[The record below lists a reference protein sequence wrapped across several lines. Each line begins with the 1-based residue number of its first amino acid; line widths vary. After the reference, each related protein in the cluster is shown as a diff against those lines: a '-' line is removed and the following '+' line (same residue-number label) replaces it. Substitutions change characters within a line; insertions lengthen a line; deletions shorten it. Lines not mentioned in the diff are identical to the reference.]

1 MIPQLQSMLQQAI
14 QAFQG
19 GNLDSAEL
27 ILKRVLQADSKNLPA
42 LHILGLIKA
51 SQASYREAADFLSK
65 AALIQ
70 PKDPSIQ
77 YNLAKALSDCGLD
90 KESIPHHKKAVEL
103 SPMNP
108 EAWLNYGK
116 TISNLSRHDEAVILY
131 DRALSLEPNYAQ
143 ALLNKGAALKELGRY
158 EEAIASAERAIE
170 LNPNLVEGWINKGVA
185 LKKLKRYDESIAHY
199 DQALSLKPDYHE
211 AWCNKGAALQEL
223 KRYDESI
230 AHYDQALS
238 LKPDYH
244 EAWRNKGVALRTL
257 KWYEEAIAHFD
268 QALSLKP
275 DYHEAWCNKG
285 VALQELKRYEEAIAH
300 FDQALSL
307 KEDIDWLYGALVH
320 AKMNICSWS
329 GAADSCKNI
338 VKKVLANEKVI
349 VPFALLAL
357 IDDASLHKKS
367 AEMWVLDKHPPNPA
381 LGQIPARTSSTK
393 IRIGYFSA
401 DFKNHP
407 VSILTAEMFELHDKN
422 NYEIIAFSLGPDDK
436 GPMRLRL
443 RQAFNQFIDVGNMSE
458 IEVAKLSRELKI
470 DIAVDLGGHTL
481 DSPTAI
487 FSYRAAP
494 VQISYIGYLGTM
506 GAPYIDYIL
515 ADKTLIPD
523 ELQRFY
529 SEKIAYLPSYQAND
543 RKRIT
548 SDRIFTRQ
556 ELGLPEKDF
565 VFCCFNSNYKILP
578 ATFDSWARILK
589 AVEGSVL
596 LLYAENQSVET
607 NLKKEAEA
615 RGINSA
621 KIVFGRRLSTEE
633 YLARYR
639 VCDLFLDT
647 FPYNAGTT
655 ASDALWSGVPV
666 LTLMGQSFASRIAAS
681 LLNAI
686 GLPELITSTQKEYE
700 TLAIE
705 LAMNPQ
711 RLAGIK
717 SKLIDGRLT
726 APLFDTPLFVKNLE
740 STYMRMYERDQLG
753 MQPDH
758 LFIS

>member
-19 GNLDSAEL
+19 GNLDAAEL
-27 ILKRVLQADSKNLPA
+27 TLKRVLQVDSKNLPA
-42 LHILGLIKA
+42 LHILGLIKV
-51 SQASYREAADFLSK
+51 SQASYREAVDFLSK
-65 AALIQ
+65 AARIQ
-70 PKDPSIQ
+70 PRDASIQ

-116 TISNLSRHDEAVILY
+116 TISNLNRHDEAMILY
-131 DRALSLEPNYAQ
+131 DKALSLEPNYAQ
-143 ALLNKGAALKELGRY
+143 AALNKGAALKELGRY
-158 EEAIASAERAIE
+158 EEAIAFAESAIK
-170 LNPNLVEGWINKGVA
+170 LNPKLVEGWINKGAA
-185 LKKLKRYDESIAHY
+185 LHELKRYEEAIAHY
-199 DQALSLKPDYHE
+199 DQALSLKPEYHE
-211 AWCNKGAALQEL
+211 AWCNKGAALHEL
-223 KRYDESI
+223 KRYEEAIAHYDQSLSLKPEYHEAWCNKGDALQELKQYEEAI

-238 LKPDYH
+238 LK
-244 EAWRNKGVALRTL
+244 N
-257 KWYEEAIAHFD
+257 
-268 QALSLKP
+268 
-275 DYHEAWCNKG
+275 
-285 VALQELKRYEEAIAH
+285 
-300 FDQALSL
+300 
-307 KEDIDWLYGALVH
+307 DIDWLHGALVH
-320 AKMNICSWS
+320 AKMNICSWF
-329 GAADSCKNI
+329 GVADSCKNI
-338 VKKVLANEKVI
+338 IKKVLASKKVA

-367 AEMWVLDKHPPNPA
+367 AEMYVQDIYPFNPA
-381 LGQIPARTSSTK
+381 LGPIPARTSSTK

-422 NYEIIAFSLGPDDK
+422 NYEIFAFSFGSDDK

-443 RQAFNQFIDVGNMSE
+443 RQAFNQFIDVSNMSE
-458 IEVAKLSRELKI
+458 IEIAKLSRELKI
-470 DIAVDLGGHTL
+470 DIGVDLGGHTS
-481 DSPTAI
+481 DSRTAI

-494 VQISYIGYLGTM
+494 IQISYIGYLGTM

-548 SDRIFTRQ
+548 SDRIFTRH
-556 ELGLPEKDF
+556 ELGLPEKGF

-578 ATFDSWARILK
+578 ATFDGWARILK
-589 AVEGSVL
+589 AVAGSVL
-596 LLYAENQSVET
+596 LLYAENQWAET

-615 RGINSA
+615 RGINCA
-621 KIVFGRRLSTEE
+621 KIVFGKRMSAEE

-666 LTLMGQSFASRIAAS
+666 LTLIGQSFASRIAAS

-686 GLPELITSTQKEYE
+686 GLPELVTCTQEEYE
-700 TLAIE
+700 ALAIE
-705 LAMNPQ
+705 LALNTKKLADIKLKLAKN
-711 RLAGIK
+711 RL
-717 SKLIDGRLT
+717 S
-726 APLFDTPLFVKNLE
+726 APLFDTPLFTKNLE
-740 STYMRMYERDQLG
+740 AAYIQMHERNQLG
-753 MQPDH
+753 MHPDH
-758 LFIS
+758 LSIP

>member
-1 MIPQLQSMLQQAI
+1 MIPQLQSMLQQAT

-19 GNLDSAEL
+19 GNLDTAEL
-27 ILKRVLQADSKNLPA
+27 ILKRVLQVDSKNLPA

-51 SQASYREAADFLSK
+51 SQTSYREAIDFLSK
-65 AALIQ
+65 AARIQ
-70 PKDPSIQ
+70 PKDASIQ
-77 YNLAKALSDCGLD
+77 YNLAKALSDYGLD

-103 SPMNP
+103 SPMNA

-131 DRALSLEPNYAQ
+131 DKALSLEPNYAQ
-143 ALLNKGAALKELGRY
+143 AVLNKGAALKELGRY
-158 EEAIASAERAIE
+158 EEAMAFAERAIE
-170 LNPNLVEGWINKGVA
+170 LNPNLAEGWINKGVA
-185 LKKLKRYDESIAHY
+185 LKKLKRYGEAIAHY
-199 DQALSLKPDYHE
+199 DQALTLKPDYHE
-211 AWCNKGAALQEL
+211 AWGNKGLALQGL
-223 KRYDESI
+223 KRYGEAM
-230 AHYDQALS
+230 AHYDQALT

-244 EAWRNKGVALRTL
+244 EAWANKG
-257 KWYEEAIAHFD
+257 E
-268 QALSLKP
+268 
-275 DYHEAWCNKG
+275 
-285 VALQELKRYEEAIAH
+285 ALQELKRYEEAIAH
-300 FDQALSL
+300 YDQALSL
-307 KEDIDWLYGALVH
+307 KDDIDWLYGALVH
-320 AKMNICSWS
+320 AKMSICSWS
-329 GAADSCKNI
+329 GVTDFCKNI
-338 VKKVLANEKVI
+338 VKKVLAGEKVT

-367 AEMWVLDKHPPNPA
+367 AEMYVQDKHPVNQA
-381 LGQIPARTSSTK
+381 LGPILARTSSTK

-422 NYEIIAFSLGPDDK
+422 NYEIIAFSFGLDDE

-443 RQAFNQFIDVGNMSE
+443 KQAFSQFIDVSNMPE
-458 IEVAKLSRELKI
+458 IEIAKLSRELKI
-470 DIAVDLGGHTL
+470 DIGVDLGGHTS
-481 DSPTAI
+481 DSRTAI

-494 VQISYIGYLGTM
+494 IQISYIGYLGTM

-548 SDRIFTRQ
+548 SNRIFTRQ
-556 ELGLPEKDF
+556 ELGLPKKGF

-578 ATFDSWARILK
+578 ATFDGWARILK
-589 AVEGSVL
+589 AVAGSVL
-596 LLYAENQSVET
+596 LLYAENQWVET
-607 NLKKEAEA
+607 NLKKEAEV

-621 KIVFGRRLSTEE
+621 KIVFGRRMSTEE

-647 FPYNAGTT
+647 FPYNAGAT

-681 LLNAI
+681 LLNAV
-686 GLPELITSTQKEYE
+686 GMPELITNTQEEYE

-740 STYMRMYERDQLG
+740 STYMRMYERNQLG

-758 LFIS
+758 LFIP

>member
-14 QAFQG
+14 QDFQG
-19 GNLDSAEL
+19 GNLNGAEL
-27 ILKRVLQADSKNLPA
+27 TLKRVLQIDSKNLPA
-42 LHILGLIKA
+42 LHVLGLIKA
-51 SQASYREAADFLSK
+51 SQASYREAVDFLSK
-65 AALIQ
+65 AARIQ
-70 PKDPSIQ
+70 PKDASIQ

-90 KESIPHHKKAVEL
+90 KESVPHHKKAVEL

-116 TISNLSRHDEAVILY
+116 TISNLSRHDEALILY

-143 ALLNKGAALKELGRY
+143 AALNKGAALKELGRY
-158 EEAIASAERAIE
+158 EEAIAFAERAIG
-170 LNPNLVEGWINKGVA
+170 LSANLAEGWMNKGVA
-185 LKKLKRYDESIAHY
+185 LKELKRYDESIAHYDQALSLKPDYHEAWCSKGAALQELKRYDESIAHYEQALSLKPDYHEAWYNKGMALQELKRYDESIAHY

-211 AWCNKGAALQEL
+211 AWCNKGAVLQEL
-223 KRYDESI
+223 KRFDESI
-230 AHYDQALS
+230 AHYEQALS
-238 LKPDYH
+238 LKDD
-244 EAWRNKGVALRTL
+244 L
-257 KWYEEAIAHFD
+257 
-268 QALSLKP
+268 
-275 DYHEAWCNKG
+275 
-285 VALQELKRYEEAIAH
+285 
-300 FDQALSL
+300 
-307 KEDIDWLYGALVH
+307 DWLYGALVH
-320 AKMNICSWS
+320 AKMHICSWL
-329 GAADSCKNI
+329 GVADSCKNI
-338 VKKVLANEKVI
+338 VKKVLASEKVA

-357 IDDASLHKKS
+357 IDNASLHKKS
-367 AEMWVLDKHPPNPA
+367 AEMYVRDKYPFNPA
-381 LGQIPARTSSTK
+381 LGPIPARTSSTK

-422 NYEIIAFSLGPDDK
+422 NYEIIAFSFGPDDE

-458 IEVAKLSRELKI
+458 IEIAKLSRELKI
-470 DIAVDLGGHTL
+470 DIAVDLGGHTI
-481 DSPTAI
+481 DSRTAI

-494 VQISYIGYLGTM
+494 IQISYIGYLGTM

-529 SEKIAYLPSYQAND
+529 SEKIAYLHSYQAND
-543 RKRIT
+543 RRRIT

-556 ELGLPEKDF
+556 ELGLPEKGF
-565 VFCCFNSNYKILP
+565 IFCCFNSNYKILP
-578 ATFDSWARILK
+578 ATFDGWARILE
-589 AVEGSVL
+589 AVAGSVL
-596 LLYAENQSVET
+596 LLYAENQWVEA

-621 KIVFGRRLSTEE
+621 KLVFGKRMPTEE

-700 TLAIE
+700 ALAIE
-705 LAMNPQ
+705 LAMNPH

-717 SKLIDGRLT
+717 SKLIVGRLT
-726 APLFDTPLFVKNLE
+726 TPLFDTPLFVKNLE
-740 STYMRMYERDQLG
+740 TTYMRMYERDQLG

-758 LFIS
+758 LLIP

>member
-1 MIPQLQSMLQQAI
+1 MLQQAI

-27 ILKRVLQADSKNLPA
+27 ILKRVLQVDSKNLPA

-51 SQASYREAADFLSK
+51 SQASYREAVDFLSK
-65 AALIQ
+65 AARIQ

-90 KESIPHHKKAVEL
+90 KESVPHHKKAVEL
-103 SPMNP
+103 SPLNP

-116 TISNLSRHDEAVILY
+116 TISNLSRHDEAMILY
-131 DRALSLEPNYAQ
+131 DRALSLEPSYAQ
-143 ALLNKGAALKELGRY
+143 AVLNKGAALKELGRY
-158 EEAIASAERAIE
+158 EEAIAFAERAIE
-170 LNPNLVEGWINKGVA
+170 LSPNLAEGWMNKGAA
-185 LKKLKRYDESIAHY
+185 LKKLKRYEEAIAHY
-199 DQALSLKPDYHE
+199 DQALRLKS
-211 AWCNKGAALQEL
+211 N
-223 KRYDESI
+223 
-230 AHYDQALS
+230 
-238 LKPDYH
+238 
-244 EAWRNKGVALRTL
+244 
-257 KWYEEAIAHFD
+257 
-268 QALSLKP
+268 
-275 DYHEAWCNKG
+275 YHEAWCNKG

-300 FDQALSL
+300 CDQALSL
-307 KEDIDWLYGALVH
+307 KPDYHEAWCIKGAALQELKRYEEAIAHYDQALSLKPDYHEAWCIKGAALQELKLYEEAITHYDQALSLKDDLDWLHGALVH
-320 AKMNICSWS
+320 AKMHICSWS
-329 GAADSCKNI
+329 GIADSCKNI
-338 VKKVLANEKVI
+338 VKKILASEKVA

-367 AEMWVLDKHPPNPA
+367 AEKYVQEKYPFNLA
-381 LGQIPARTSSTK
+381 LGPIPPRTSSTK

-422 NYEIIAFSLGPDDK
+422 NYEIIAFSFGPDDE
-436 GPMRLRL
+436 GSMRLRL
-443 RQAFNQFIDVGNMSE
+443 RQAFDQFIDVGNMPE
-458 IEVAKLSRELKI
+458 IEIAKLSRELKI
-470 DIAVDLGGHTL
+470 DIAIDLGGHTL
-481 DSPTAI
+481 DSRTAI

-543 RKRIT
+543 RRRIA

-556 ELGLPEKDF
+556 ELGLPEKGF

-578 ATFDSWARILK
+578 ATFDGWARILE
-589 AVEGSVL
+589 AAEGSVL
-596 LLYAENQSVET
+596 LLYAENQWAET

-621 KIVFGRRLSTEE
+621 KIVFGKRMSTEE

-639 VCDLFLDT
+639 ACDLFLDT
-647 FPYNAGTT
+647 FPYNAGAT

-681 LLNAI
+681 LLNAV

-717 SKLIDGRLT
+717 SKLIEGRLT
-726 APLFDTPLFVKNLE
+726 TPLFDTPLFVKNLE

-758 LFIS
+758 LFIP

>member
-1 MIPQLQSMLQQAI
+1 MFPQLQSMLQQAI
-14 QAFQG
+14 EAFQG
-19 GNLDSAEL
+19 GNLGSAEL
-27 ILKRVLQADSKNLPA
+27 ILKRVLQVDSKNLPA

-51 SQASYREAADFLSK
+51 SQASYKEAVDFLSK
-65 AALIQ
+65 AARIH
-70 PKDPSIQ
+70 PKDASIQ

-116 TISNLSRHDEAVILY
+116 TISNLGRYDEALIFY
-131 DRALSLEPNYAQ
+131 DKALSLEPNYAQ
-143 ALLNKGAALKELGRY
+143 AALNKGATLKELGRY
-158 EEAIASAERAIE
+158 EEAIAFAERAIE
-170 LNPNLVEGWINKGVA
+170 LSPNLAEGWMNKGVA
-185 LKKLKRYDESIAHY
+185 LKNLKRYEEAMAHYDQALSLKPDYYEAWGNKGLVLQELKRYEESIAHY

-211 AWCNKGAALQEL
+211 AWG
-223 KRYDESI
+223 
-230 AHYDQALS
+230 
-238 LKPDYH
+238 
-244 EAWRNKGVALRTL
+244 
-257 KWYEEAIAHFD
+257 
-268 QALSLKP
+268 
-275 DYHEAWCNKG
+275 NKG

-300 FDQALSL
+300 YDQALSL
-307 KEDIDWLYGALVH
+307 EDDIDWLYGALLH
-320 AKMNICSWS
+320 AKMKICSWS
-329 GAADSCKNI
+329 GVADSCKNI
-338 VKKVLANEKVI
+338 VKKVLAGEKVAA
-349 VPFALLAL
+349 PFALLAL

-367 AEMWVLDKHPPNPA
+367 AEMYVQDKHPFNSV
-381 LGQIPARTSSTK
+381 LGPIPVRTSGTK

-422 NYEIIAFSLGPDDK
+422 KYEIIAFSFGPDDE

-443 RQAFNQFIDVGNMSE
+443 KRAFNQFIDVGNMSDIE
-458 IEVAKLSRELKI
+458 IAKLSRELKI
-470 DIAVDLGGHTL
+470 DIAVDLGGHTS
-481 DSPTAI
+481 DARTAI

-506 GAPYIDYIL
+506 SAPYIDYIL

-523 ELQRFY
+523 ELQGFY

-556 ELGLPEKDF
+556 ELGLPEKGF

-578 ATFDSWARILK
+578 ATFDGWARILK

-596 LLYAENQSVET
+596 FLYAENQWAET
-607 NLKKEAEA
+607 NFKKEAEA
-615 RGINSA
+615 RGIDSA
-621 KIVFGRRLSTEE
+621 KIVFAKGMSTEE

-647 FPYNAGTT
+647 FPYNAGAT

-666 LTLMGQSFASRIAAS
+666 LTLMGQSFASRVAAS

-686 GLPELITSTQKEYE
+686 GLPELITNSPTEYE
-700 TLAIE
+700 ALAIE

-726 APLFDTPLFVKNLE
+726 TPLFDTPLFVKNLE

-758 LFIS
+758 LLIP